1 MKTLLRLQELDLR
14 IETCKARESEI
25 PKQKEK
31 FLVQK
36 ERLEAE
42 LAEREEAIKRLQLAQ
57 RECEGDIEQKQA
69 QVAKYDEQL
78 FAVKKN
84 EEYQALLHE
93 IDLLKKQIG
102 TQEERIISLMVELD
116 DAKARF
122 EEDQKRVKAEI
133 EALDKQCAEVDAEL
147 SEAVKDRAALEEK
160 REPLL
165 EQVEP
170 GLLSKYR
177 RIRANKTT
185 GPAVVPLRGEI
196 CSGCNMNVRPQI
208 VNEVL
213 AGEIRACSQCGRL
226 LYDRET
232 LSKHEQN
239 AGTSA

>member
-36 ERLEAE
+36 ERFEAE

>member
-57 RECEGDIEQKQA
+57 SECEGDIEQKQA